1 MSPKFFGTIICRV
14 LKLKKNILKKEK
26 EKEKAKHYSWAKGAE
41 SESRENKIYKNENW
55 GSRKPGNIEWVLSIH
70 TDRFA
75 KWI

>member
-1 MSPKFFGTIICRV
+1 MSYFKI
-14 LKLKKNILKKEK
+14 KKNILKKEK
-26 EKEKAKHYSWAKGAE
+26 EKEKEKEKAKQYSWAKGA
-41 SESRENKIYKNENW
+41 ESRENKIYKNENW

>member
-1 MSPKFFGTIICRV
+1 MSCFKI
-14 LKLKKNILKKEK
+14 KKNILKKK
-26 EKEKAKHYSWAKGAE
+26 KKKKKQNNIAGQKAQKV
-41 SESRENKIYKNENW
+41 ESRENKIYKNENW